1 MRRRSGRPVRGEGY
15 FYEQAKT
22 RQIIVLLTPA
32 AALLLDE
39 RVRDYRDGE
48 GRSLS
53 RSEYFERWARGLL

>member
-15 FYEQAKT
+15 LYAETKSK
-22 RQIIVLLTPA
+22 QIIILLTPV

-39 RVRDYRDGE
+39 RVKDYRDLE
-48 GRSLS
+48 GRSIS